1 MKNNFDRAMDYI
13 DANIEKSIDEILK
26 GFIDNFSFNSN
37 KFDKCF
43 MVLTNEPLRGYI
55 AERKL
60 YFVSLAIKE
69 NKDRKLCDI
78 AQDFGYSEQSV
89 LNRVMKTY
97 HGHTPGEIRAKGI
110 IIPNNKYSMAD
121 FQEKMNDSRINKILN
136 KLDETNFL
144 NSHDFAYLENLYT
157 LAEEYDFDI
166 NTTYQIAELAERLEI
181 SVSDLMRECFMLTL
195 QPDCNVAEKM
205 QVAVNL
211 GLDSEE
217 DIDEVCEFYQCR
229 YYDLDTYMVY
239 RYFQNIKSDT
249 GND

>member
-1 MKNNFDRAMDYI
+1 M
-13 DANIEKSIDEILK
+13 L
-26 GFIDNFSFNSN
+26 G
-37 KFDKCF
+37 
-43 MVLTNEPLRGYI
+43 GYI

-69 NKDRKLCDI
+69 NKDRKFCDI

-97 HGHTPGEIRAKGI
+97 HGYTPGEIRAKGI
-110 IIPNNKYSMAD
+110 VIPNNKYLMAD
-121 FQEKMNDSRINKILN
+121 FQEKKNASRINNILN

-157 LAEEYDFDI
+157 LTEEYDFDI
-166 NTTYQIAELAERLEI
+166 NTTYQIAELAERLEV

-195 QPDCNVAEKM
+195 QQYGNFEKKM
-205 QVAVNL
+205 QIAINL

-217 DIDEVCEFYQCR
+217 DIDEVCEFYQCH
-229 YYDLDTYMVY
+229 YYDLDNYMVF
-239 RYFQNIKSDT
+239 RYFQNKK
-249 GND
+249 